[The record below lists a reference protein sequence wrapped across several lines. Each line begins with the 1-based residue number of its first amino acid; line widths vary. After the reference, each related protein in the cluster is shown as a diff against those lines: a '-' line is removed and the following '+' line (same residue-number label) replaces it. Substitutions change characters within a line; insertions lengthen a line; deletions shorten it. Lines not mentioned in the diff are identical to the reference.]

1 MKSLPSKLVAPV
13 LSLVL
18 AAGLFVQMQTY
29 AVQDD
34 TSAYHAR
41 VREAMDRVPLRIGSW
56 AGADTPIPPAA
67 GKLLRPNVLFS
78 RHYRN
83 EESKLSA
90 NLILVQC
97 LDSRDMSGH
106 YPPNCYRGNG
116 WTLQQS
122 TRELTMPV
130 WGREIPMV
138 EYHFTRSDGSR
149 THRAMIYNFFILP
162 TAGFVTSME
171 QVQEASGDYRARPYG
186 AAQVQVMMD
195 AGIPESQR
203 LEIVAELLEPLGP
216 VVELLDNETNMGGG
230 DS

>member
-1 MKSLPSKLVAPV
+1 MRSLSSKLLAPV
-13 LSLVL
+13 LAVVL
-18 AAGLFVQMQTY
+18 ATGLFVQMQSY

-34 TSAYHAR
+34 TSEYHAAI
-41 VREAMDRVPLRIGSW
+41 REAAERIPLRLGDW

-83 EESKLSA
+83 EVMKASA
-90 NLILVQC
+90 NLVLVQC
-97 LDSRDMSGH
+97 LDARDMSGH

-116 WTLQQS
+116 WTLQES
-122 TRELTMPV
+122 TRELTMPM
-130 WGREIPMV
+130 WGREIPVV

-149 THRAMIYNFFILP
+149 THRAIIYNFFVLP
-162 TAGFVTSME
+162 TAGLVTSME
-171 QVQEASGDYRARPYG
+171 QVQEASGDFRARPYG

-195 AGIPESQR
+195 AGIPERER
-203 LEIVAELLEPLGP
+203 LQIVSELLEPLGP
-216 VVELLDNETNMGGG
+216 VVELLDNKEYLGGE